1 LYFKAK
7 NGTYH
12 RVPQI
17 PNSGFNGVN
26 GGMTVYYMQDGL
38 YNFQQTSKVQA
49 FKPGF
54 RMFIGN
60 VNARSRDE
68 ADRFRQLTYTC
79 LQNINTRDPQT
90 MDFPTVPCPAG
101 IMTALRFPT

>member
-1 LYFKAK
+1 M
-7 NGTYH
+7 

-49 FKPGF
+49 FQPVSAPSSSIP
-54 RMFIGN
+54 R
-60 VNARSRDE
+60 
-68 ADRFRQLTYTC
+68 
-79 LQNINTRDPQT
+79 
-90 MDFPTVPCPAG
+90 
-101 IMTALRFPT
+101 LRPSAFH